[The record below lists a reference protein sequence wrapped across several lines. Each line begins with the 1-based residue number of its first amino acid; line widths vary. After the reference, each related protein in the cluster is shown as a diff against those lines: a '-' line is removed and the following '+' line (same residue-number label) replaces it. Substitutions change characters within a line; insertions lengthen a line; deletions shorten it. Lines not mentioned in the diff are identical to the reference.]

1 MTGEIVSSNANQGK
15 TPLGVADFAGNIWT
29 TYKFG
34 GGWEVGGGVR
44 GTSGFWLNDANT
56 GEVPAAAIFDATV
69 AYVKANYEVR
79 LNVSNLGDKTY
90 YVGGYQNNPNRV
102 IPGEPRTY
110 AVTLR
115 YSF

>member
-1 MTGEIVSSNANQGK
+1 MVRRARNAFIHA
-15 TPLGVADFAGNIWT
+15 TFAGDDP
-29 TYKFG
+29 K
-34 GGWEVGGGVR
+34 
-44 GTSGFWLNDANT
+44 NDSP
-56 GEVPAAAIFDATV
+56 EPASVIFDVTA

-79 LNVSNLGDKTY
+79 LNVTNVGDKTY
-90 YVGGYQNNPNRV
+90 YIGGYQNNPNRV